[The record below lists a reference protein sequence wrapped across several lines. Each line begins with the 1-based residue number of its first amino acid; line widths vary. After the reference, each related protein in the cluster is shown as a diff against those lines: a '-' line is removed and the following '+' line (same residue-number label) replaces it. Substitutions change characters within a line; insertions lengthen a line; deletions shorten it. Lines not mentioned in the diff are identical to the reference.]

1 MSKDK
6 KNAETTRDS
15 ERTAAMLRELMDH
28 WEENAKKIREADDAL
43 SR

>member
-1 MSKDK
+1 MSNDK
-6 KNAETTRDS
+6 ENAETTRDS

-28 WEENAKKIREADDAL
+28 WEENARMVREADDKL

>member
-6 KNAETTRDS
+6 KNAEPTRDS
-15 ERTAAMLRELMDH
+15 ERTAAMLRKLLDR
-28 WEENAKKIREADDAL
+28 WEENARMVREADDKL